1 MDEMLDEMPLV
12 SVAIASYNGEKFIRE
27 QLDSIY
33 NQTYKNIEVV
43 VTDDCSRDKTV
54 EILREYHEKHGLRY
68 YVNDKN
74 LGLIKNFEKAMS
86 LGKGK
91 YIALADQDDVWKPEK
106 IETLVNEIGDYT
118 LAYSHAI
125 EVIDERNVVV
135 HRFNDTHLISKFG
148 TGKPIRRLIAFNWI
162 VSHQILFKRELIDL
176 ALPIPSSQH
185 YHDAWLGVVAAKMNG
200 VKFVNKDLMKYRQH
214 QSSLTYANPHKAK
227 SLITRLFRFA
237 LDPERKVLKHQEL
250 RGEIRRL
257 TEMREYSFFERDDR
271 DFISNLIAYYQE
283 RLNNSI
289 HWKSLRFA
297 INNMDLFSYKPLGV
311 KLKFIL
317 DSSIN

>member
-1 MDEMLDEMPLV
+1 MSDEMPLV

-43 VTDDCSRDKTV
+43 VTDDCSSDKTV
-54 EILREYHEKHGLRY
+54 EILREYHKKQGLRY

-74 LGLIKNFEKAMS
+74 LGLIENFEKAMS
-86 LGKGK
+86 LCKGK

-118 LAYSHAI
+118 LAYAHTI
-125 EVIDERNVVV
+125 EVIDDRGSVVY
-135 HRFNDTHLISKFG
+135 RFKDTHRISKFG

-162 VSHQILFKRELIDL
+162 VSHQILFKRELMDL

-185 YHDAWLGVVAAKMNG
+185 YHDAWLAIVAAKMNG
-200 VKFVNKDLMKYRQH
+200 VKFVNKDLMNYRQH
-214 QSSLTYANPHKAK
+214 QSSLTYSNPQTAK
-227 SLITRLFRFA
+227 SFTTRLMKFIFE
-237 LDPERKVLKHQEL
+237 PQRKVLKHQEL
-250 RGEIRRL
+250 RSEIRRL
-257 TEMREYSFFERDDR
+257 MEMREFTLFDR
-271 DFISNLIAYYQE
+271 ADKEFIGNLIEYYQD
-283 RLNNSI
+283 RLNNGI
-289 HWKSLRFA
+289 HWKSIRFA
-297 INNMDLFSYKPLGV
+297 INNLDLFSSKQLGV